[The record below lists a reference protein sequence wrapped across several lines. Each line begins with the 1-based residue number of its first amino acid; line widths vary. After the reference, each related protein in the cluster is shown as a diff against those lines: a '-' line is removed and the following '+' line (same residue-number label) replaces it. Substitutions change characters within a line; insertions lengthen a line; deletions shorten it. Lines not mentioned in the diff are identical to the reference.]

1 MKPIGYLHDFFSL
14 FFPRTCHACGETL
27 VSGET
32 CICTFCQFHLPFT
45 RFSREKE
52 NKLTEIFWGRAPIE
66 TGAPLFYFQ
75 KGGKVQH
82 LIHRFK
88 YKGFLEIG
96 HFLGVLH
103 GNDLRESPYYQGLNM
118 VVPVPLHPAKVR
130 KRGFN
135 QSEIFG
141 RGIAESL
148 NIRLVTNGLL
158 RIIPTSTQTR
168 KTRFRRWENVES
180 VFHIPDPK
188 VFENKNI
195 LLVDDVVTTGST
207 LEACAQ
213 KLMEVDG
220 TKVWLA
226 TIAITM

>member
-1 MKPIGYLHDFFSL
+1 MHNFFSL
-14 FFPRTCHACGETL
+14 FFPRTCHSCGETL
-27 VSGET
+27 ISGEE

-45 RFSREKE
+45 HLSKDNE
-52 NKLTEIFWGRAPIE
+52 NKLTEIFWGRVSIE
-66 TGAPLFYFQ
+66 TGSPLFYFQ

-88 YKGFLEIG
+88 YKGFREIG
-96 HFLGVLH
+96 HYLGVLH
-103 GNDLRESPYYQGLNM
+103 GNDLKKSLYYQGLNM

-141 RGIAESL
+141 MGLAQSL
-148 NIRLVTNGLL
+148 DIPLVSDGLL

-180 VFHIPDPK
+180 VFHIPDPG

-207 LEACAQ
+207 LEACAH
-213 KLMEVDG
+213 KLLEING
-220 TKVWLA
+220 TRIWLA
-226 TIAITM
+226 TIAITL

>member
-27 VSGET
+27 ISGET
-32 CICTFCQFHLPFT
+32 YICTFCQFHLPFT
-45 RFSREKE
+45 RFSKEKE

-88 YKGFLEIG
+88 YKGFREIG

-103 GNDLRESPYYQGLNM
+103 GNDLRESPCYQGLNM

-141 RGIAESL
+141 RGLAESL
-148 NIRLVTNGLL
+148 NIPLVTNGLL

-188 VFENKNI
+188 MFENKNI

-207 LEACAQ
+207 LEACAH
-213 KLMEVDG
+213 KLMEIDG

-226 TIAITM
+226 TIAITL

>member
-1 MKPIGYLHDFFSL
+1 MKATTYLNDFFAL

-27 VSGET
+27 VSGEH
-32 CICTFCQFHLPFT
+32 CICTFCQFHLPFA
-45 RFSREKE
+45 RLNREKE
-52 NKLTEIFWGRAPIE
+52 NKLTEIFWGRVPIE
-66 TGAPLFYFQ
+66 TGAPLFFFH

-88 YKGFLEIG
+88 YKGFREIG

-103 GNDLRESPYYQGLNM
+103 GNDLRESPYYQGLHM
-118 VVPVPLHPAKVR
+118 VIPVPLHPAKLR

-135 QSEIFG
+135 QSEIFAG
-141 RGIAESL
+141 GLAESL
-148 NIRLVTNGLL
+148 HIPMVTDGLL

-180 VFHIPDPK
+180 VFHIPDPS
-188 VFENKNI
+188 VFKNKNI

-207 LEACAQ
+207 LEACTQRLLQIEGAR
-213 KLMEVDG
+213 
-220 TKVWLA
+220 VWLA
-226 TIAITM
+226 TIAITA